1 MKVKSEDRTE
11 NEKKLLPHGV
21 RFTKNNGL
29 TQQNRNKNSK
39 NLKWPAENKKR
50 IHKALN
56 SVLTVMK
63 SIAFTARF

>member
-39 NLKWPAENKKR
+39 NLKWPAENKK
-50 IHKALN
+50 KD
-56 SVLTVMK
+56 S
-63 SIAFTARF
+63 